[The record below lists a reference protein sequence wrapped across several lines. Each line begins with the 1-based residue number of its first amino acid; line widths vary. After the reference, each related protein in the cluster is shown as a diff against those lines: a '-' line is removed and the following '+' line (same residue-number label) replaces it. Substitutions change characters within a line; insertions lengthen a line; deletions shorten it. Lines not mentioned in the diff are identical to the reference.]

1 MVLAHLK
8 TKLSPTLDPYQ
19 FAYRQNRSTEN
30 GITTVLHPALY
41 HLNLCYT
48 YVRLLF
54 IDFSSAFN
62 SIIPSKLINKLRVLC
77 INPLLRNWILDFLTN
92 RPQHVRLD
100 KLVSQTLILNTG
112 LPQGCVLS
120 PLLYSLFTHDCSL
133 FHASNRKSDSAYRE
147 EVRHLAEWCSNN
159 NLALN
164 TSTTKE
170 IILDSRRNR
179 IGTHRPVH
187 MNGEE
192 VERVTSFKFLGVH
205 ISEDL
210 SWTPNIT
217 TLIKKA
223 HKRMFFLRK
232 LAKVHLS
239 PQVLLNFYR
248 CTIES
253 ILTTCITV
261 WYCNCKDQKSLQRVV
276 KITQRIT
283 KTTLPT

>member
-1 MVLAHLK
+1 M
-8 TKLSPTLDPYQ
+8 
-19 FAYRQNRSTEN
+19 
-30 GITTVLHPALY
+30 
-41 HLNLCYT
+41 
-48 YVRLLF
+48 
-54 IDFSSAFN
+54 
-62 SIIPSKLINKLRVLC
+62 
-77 INPLLRNWILDFLTN
+77 
-92 RPQHVRLD
+92 
-100 KLVSQTLILNTG
+100 
-112 LPQGCVLS
+112 LS
-120 PLLYSLFTHDCSL
+120 PLLYSHFTHDCSL

-223 HKRMFFLRK
+223 HNACSSSGNWLK
-232 LAKVHLS
+232 
-239 PQVLLNFYR
+239 
-248 CTIES
+248 S
-253 ILTTCITV
+253 IYPPKC
-261 WYCNCKDQKSLQRVV
+261 C
-276 KITQRIT
+276 
-283 KTTLPT
+283 